1 MVQHEDFVELSDSHF
16 AMGGLSPEAVAEGF
30 GFAPDWLP
38 QEFKDF
44 FLTYYSWTVQGIGID
59 PPAPAVVW
67 DNAQEY
73 LFDHFHDLYPGRED
87 FYPIA
92 LVNAASYVVF
102 HKKPDGSVECGFYDF
117 TDDAWFG
124 GGPYESF
131 EAWAYSLLKK

>member
-44 FLTYYSWTVQGIGID
+44 FLTYYSWAVNGVEIL

-67 DNAQEY
+67 DNAQEE
-73 LFDHFHDLYPGRED
+73 LFNEVYSGGGFL
-87 FYPIA
+87 
-92 LVNAASYVVF
+92 LV
-102 HKKPDGSVECGFYDF
+102 GLLCGF
-117 TDDAWFG
+117 APERW
-124 GGPYESF
+124 
-131 EAWAYSLLKK
+131 